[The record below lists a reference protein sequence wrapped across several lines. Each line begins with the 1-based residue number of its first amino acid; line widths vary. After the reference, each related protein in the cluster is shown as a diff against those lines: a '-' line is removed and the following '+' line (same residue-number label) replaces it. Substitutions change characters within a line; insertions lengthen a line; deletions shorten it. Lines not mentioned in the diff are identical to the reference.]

1 MVSPI
6 NKKNLKHLA
15 ELARVELLGKEE
27 ERIFKDLQKIL
38 DHFEELKE
46 LNTESVTP
54 MTGGT
59 SLKNVFRADEREGA
73 TNLGAGAHA
82 FPKEKNGFLEI
93 PPVFE

>member
-1 MVSPI
+1 MASPI
-6 NKKNLKHLA
+6 NKKTLKHLA

-46 LNTESVTP
+46 LDTENVSP

-59 SLKNVFRADEREGA
+59 SLKNIFRDDKKGAA
-73 TNLGAGAHA
+73 TNPGAGAHA

>member
-1 MVSPI
+1 MASPI
-6 NKKNLKHLA
+6 NKKTLKHLA

-46 LNTESVTP
+46 LDTENVSQ

-59 SLKNVFRADEREGA
+59 SLKNVFREDGKMTA
-73 TNLGAGAHA
+73 TNPGAGAHA
-82 FPKEKNGFLEI
+82 FPKEKRGFLEI
-93 PPVFE
+93 PPVFG

>member
-1 MVSPI
+1 MASLI
-6 NKKNLKHLA
+6 NKKTLKHLA

-27 ERIFKDLQKIL
+27 EKIFKDVQKIL

-46 LNTESVTP
+46 LDTQNTAP

-59 SLKNVFRADEREGA
+59 FQRNIFRADEGGKP
-73 TNLGAGAHA
+73 TNAGSGAGA
-82 FPKEKNGFLEI
+82 FPKEKGGFLEI